1 MQPVCSKN
9 TPSKS
14 QHCSPLLS
22 TINYEA
28 NMQQRGLCGS
38 LCTIEISAESRWRKL
53 EKRLK
58 IKQIHVLELL
68 GSQCIYDYRWA
79 IRVLWML
86 VSCELWTALKNMVFT
101 NKKTSILVR
110 LYSAIKKQI
119 LPLRLL
125 HYCCKRTV
133 KRVRI
138 PAHSD
143 VLHRPGMQ
151 WVSSSCAAN
160 PHSVKGF
167 VW

>member
-14 QHCSPLLS
+14 QHCSPLLN

-38 LCTIEISAESRWRKL
+38 LCTIEKSAESRWRKL

-86 VSCELWTALKNMVFT
+86 ISCELWTALKNMVFT

-110 LYSAIKKQI
+110 LYSADYSG
-119 LPLRLL
+119 PLAHPGRSLAQL
-125 HYCCKRTV
+125 DRAS
-133 KRVRI
+133 
-138 PAHSD
+138 AHSTRSAVQP
-143 VLHRPGMQ
+143 VL
-151 WVSSSCAAN
+151 AADQ
-160 PHSVKGF
+160 HTC
-167 VW
+167 